1 MTCLMLQAGRL
12 FPEAVSVS
20 FAFLTGA
27 VLDLQ
32 SSLRSP
38 GGLRAGWRQDV
49 TSGTGSLL
57 GTAARALQLGKRVFE
72 YQMMLVLGKHREP
85 NIQEI

>member
-1 MTCLMLQAGRL
+1 MTCLMLQTGRL

-38 GGLRAGWRQDV
+38 GGLRAGRRQDV
-49 TSGTGSLL
+49 TLGAGSLL
-57 GTAARALQLGKRVFE
+57 GTAARAFQLGKRDFE
-72 YQMMLVLGKHREP
+72 YQLMLVLGEHRGP